1 MHNPSAGLRR
11 IQKLEELAAIYFEMP
26 DKAHI
31 KKPDQLLLLFS
42 IRVSKKKNHPHKG
55 HQVYISR
62 RALKHFV
69 ERRKSE
75 LSKNHSRE
83 EVLEAIFFALDK
95 IREIL
100 TNYDS
105 YEISGS
111 RYIYTKDYTTSDTH
125 LLHVIVDKK
134 DMTLE
139 ICSIHFKTKRSSWNK
154 Q

>member
-1 MHNPSAGLRR
+1 MDEPNLGLRR
-11 IQKLEELAAIYFEMP
+11 IQKLKELASMYFELP
-26 DKAHI
+26 HKAHI

-42 IRVSKKKNHPHKG
+42 IRASKKKKHPHKG
-55 HQVYISR
+55 HKVYISR

-75 LSKNHSRE
+75 LSKNHSRD
-83 EVLEAIFFALDK
+83 EVLQYIFFALDK
-95 IREIL
+95 IKEIL

-105 YEISGS
+105 YEPSGS
-111 RYIYTKDYTTSDTH
+111 RYIYTKDYTASDTH
-125 LLHVIVDKK
+125 LLRVIVDKK
-134 DMTLE
+134 DTTLE